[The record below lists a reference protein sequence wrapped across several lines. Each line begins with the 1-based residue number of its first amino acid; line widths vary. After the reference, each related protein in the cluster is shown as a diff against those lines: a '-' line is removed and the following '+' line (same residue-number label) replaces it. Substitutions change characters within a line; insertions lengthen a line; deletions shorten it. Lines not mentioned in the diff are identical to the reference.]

1 MILLWLKLIFAVLI
15 IWPRGYVL
23 VYVIDR
29 SKSFSF
35 GFKCFTGLLF
45 GLAAFTLDIFALNVN
60 LGLKLYP
67 WLFIAVAL
75 VQIIGLEF
83 VIFLFE
89 RKILLPDFKKFLPFF
104 KKQWLD
110 FCAWPKGHK
119 LAWAGLVLFLT
130 FKILMSVWQSAN
142 IPTYDFD
149 AWNNWN
155 LRAKVIFEEKT
166 IPLDK
171 TSPFYLGGGLK
182 SYPLNDGLFKV
193 WLASAVGR
201 FDDSFVNQASI
212 LYYVLLLLIFYFSL
226 PLRLNRLFRFLAV
239 FALSSLPFLYFH
251 SQVPYADGLFS
262 AYLFLA
268 IGGLFYFLDGRG
280 NSFFYISGI
289 ALAFAV
295 WTKNEGLAIVFPVL
309 LATTLIFL
317 FLKRRSLFNLFIY
330 WFFAVLTALPWV
342 SFKIM
347 NKIDVLSG
355 DSSSFNLVFN
365 QKYLGEMFSSIFL
378 RSHFNLLWLLV
389 FACLIFK
396 FKSLLKNKAL
406 FYLAFSLL
414 LFFGFYNG
422 IILFTDKAYDTT
434 ALTRAN
440 LQLAPLGVLFLTFF
454 FARFY
459 GKIKLTR

>member
-1 MILLWLKLIFAVLI
+1 MILIWLKLIFAILI

-35 GFKCFTGLLF
+35 GFKCFAGWLF
-45 GLAAFTLDIFALNVN
+45 GLAAFTLDLFAVNVN
-60 LGLKLYP
+60 FGVKFAP
-67 WLFIAVAL
+67 WLFIALAL
-75 VQIIGLEF
+75 GQIIGLQF

-89 RKILLPDFKKFLPFF
+89 RKILLPDFKKFPPFF

-110 FCAWPKGHK
+110 FSGWPKGQK

-130 FKILMSVWQSAN
+130 FKILMSVWQAAN

-149 AWNNWN
+149 GWNNWN

-193 WLASAVGR
+193 WLAYAAGR
-201 FDDSFVNQASI
+201 FDDSFVNQASVF
-212 LYYVLLLLIFYFSL
+212 YYLLLLLIFYFSL
-226 PLRLNRLFRFLAV
+226 PKRLNRLWRLLALY
-239 FALSSLPFLYFH
+239 ALSSLPFLYFH
-251 SQVPYADGLFS
+251 SQAPYADLLFS
-262 AYLFLA
+262 AFLFLA
-268 IGGLFYFLDGRG
+268 VGCIFHFLDGRG

-295 WTKNEGLAIVFPVL
+295 WTKNEGLAVVFPVL
-309 LATTLIFL
+309 AVETLIFL
-317 FLKRRSLFNLFIY
+317 LLKWRNVFNLFIY

-347 NKIDVLSG
+347 NKIDILSG
-355 DSSSFNLVFN
+355 DSSSFNFVFN
-365 QKYLGEMFSSIFL
+365 QAYLGEMFSSVFL

-389 FACLIFK
+389 FFIIIFQLRLIK
-396 FKSLLKNKAL
+396 KDKAL
-406 FYLAFSLL
+406 GYLALNL
-414 LFFGFYNG
+414 ALFFGLYNG

-434 ALTRAN
+434 ALARVN
-440 LQLAPLGVLFLTFF
+440 MQLAPLGVLFLTFF
-454 FARFY
+454 FERFF
-459 GKIKLTR
+459 GKMKLK